1 MKGPPGCPPRG
12 VPFAA
17 VALVVAYMLSPIFCI
32 WFLLTPNISVL
43 DTQALLRRVDD
54 FMPAD
59 EFARIQACLRDHPLT
74 GRTLLSDEGFS
85 KTKGFV
91 IGFNKEGVQTFKDD
105 VRFECLHSY
114 FDRAAYEGANAF
126 VMNLL
131 VCHLPTNESD
141 VVVDLHIDNTLHSWY
156 PGIMFAHQVNV
167 LYLNVP
173 HDIKGGQ
180 LQLFRYRAD
189 GSDPRHDSTGKM
201 LPRDEVIRLS
211 PDGFVEP
218 NENTMVALF
227 KHRMSTC

>member
-85 KTKGFV
+85 KTRASSLASTRRASRRSRMTCVLSACTHISIAQRTRGP
-91 IGFNKEGVQTFKDD
+91 T
-105 VRFECLHSY
+105 HS
-114 FDRAAYEGANAF
+114 
-126 VMNLL
+126 L
-131 VCHLPTNESD
+131 
-141 VVVDLHIDNTLHSWY
+141 
-156 PGIMFAHQVNV
+156 
-167 LYLNVP
+167 
-173 HDIKGGQ
+173 
-180 LQLFRYRAD
+180 
-189 GSDPRHDSTGKM
+189 
-201 LPRDEVIRLS
+201 
-211 PDGFVEP
+211 
-218 NENTMVALF
+218 
-227 KHRMSTC
+227 